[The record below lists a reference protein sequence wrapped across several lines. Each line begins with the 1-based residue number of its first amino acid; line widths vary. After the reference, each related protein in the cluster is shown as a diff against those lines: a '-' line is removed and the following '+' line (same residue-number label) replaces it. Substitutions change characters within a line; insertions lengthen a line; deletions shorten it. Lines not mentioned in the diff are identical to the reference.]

1 MQTSLGL
8 VGNQYNLAL
17 MVFFLPYALLE
28 VPANLLLKKLR
39 PSVSPHDKRGYWLTS
54 VDLASIH
61 NGGLGLR
68 YDWHRFRWELPRTG
82 YRSCIL
88 GECIAPRKGIATECT
103 QGVAEAGQYPGC
115 AFYLTT
121 FYRREDLAFRYVS
134 SFKSTTLLTHDRQ
147 GLFFSAASAAGAFS
161 GLLAYGISFMDGIS
175 GLEGWQW
182 M

>member
-1 MQTSLGL
+1 MVAWGCVTIGIGFVENFHELVIARVFLVSCSLMGKIT
-8 VGNQYNLAL
+8 A
-17 MVFFLPYALLE
+17 
-28 VPANLLLKKLR
+28 
-39 PSVSPHDKRGYWLTS
+39 DT
-54 VDLASIH
+54 
-61 NGGLGLR
+61 
-68 YDWHRFRWELPRTG
+68 
-82 YRSCIL
+82 C
-88 GECIAPRKGIATECT
+88 

-134 SFKSTTLLTHDRQ
+134 SFKFTTLLTHDRQ